1 MPADTKRG
9 TEEWRKAA
17 NKIWNGYPFFFL
29 EEINQDS
36 CKKLLI
42 YNGKK
47 KERKGY
53 KKRVG

>member
-1 MPADTKRG
+1 M
-9 TEEWRKAA
+9 EEGSQQDLEWLS
-17 NKIWNGYPFFFL
+17 FFFL
-29 EEINQDS
+29 KEINQDS